1 MISLRLEPLVIETLD
16 EASLG
21 SGDILLGGDQESQE
35 LAKQMSRADW
45 ICAALATMLSA
56 ALRKVIST
64 RQVDKYAGT
73 DEIFKLFMMYSR
85 AKRGVTGYGFSNKD
99 KETRFVYGPLIIK
112 E

>member
-1 MISLRLEPLVIETLD
+1 MVIETLD

-35 LAKQMSRADW
+35 LAKQMSRTNW
-45 ICAALATMLSA
+45 ICAALATMMSA
-56 ALRKVIST
+56 ALRRVINT
-64 RQVDKYAGT
+64 KQVDKYAGT
-73 DEIFKLFMMYSR
+73 DEIFRLFIMYSR
-85 AKRGVTGYGFSNKD
+85 ARRGVPGYGFSNKD